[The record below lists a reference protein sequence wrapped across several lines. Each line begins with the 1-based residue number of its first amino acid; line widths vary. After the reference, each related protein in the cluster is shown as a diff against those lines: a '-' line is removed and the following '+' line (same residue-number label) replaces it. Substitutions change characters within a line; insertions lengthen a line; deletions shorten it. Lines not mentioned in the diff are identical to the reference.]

1 MGSIKHLGVQF
12 KLELK
17 AISVTMPF
25 NSHSPFDA
33 LSKANATNLTTGRVN
48 GSAYRRKSH
57 KVRNAST
64 RRYEARCAN
73 DRFLIRKQT
82 LCAATLNDG
91 MWLFSVV

>member
-1 MGSIKHLGVQF
+1 MGSNQHLGVQF

-17 AISVTMPF
+17 ATSVTMPF
-25 NSHSPFDA
+25 NQHSPFDA
-33 LSKANATNLTTGRVN
+33 LSKASATNLTTGRVN
-48 GSAYRRKSH
+48 GSASRRKSP

-73 DRFLIRKQT
+73 NRLLIRKQS
-82 LCAATLNDG
+82 LCSATLNDG